1 MPNYWKCP
9 KEGCDDGTIYTFKG
23 LCRSCS
29 VYGAIGECLE
39 PTPRLRVNRD
49 GSEYQHHAPVSLR
62 HIVTRREKMDMD
74 KQYAKDRKMAT
85 KMRKV
90 RQIMR
95 EEGIDMSHVCD
106 DSCNHSEGLQEM
118 IQIGESVHVHDEN
131 CNHEEEE

>member
-1 MPNYWKCP
+1 MPNYWKCSQ
-9 KEGCDDGTIYTFKG
+9 ENCEDDTTYTYKG

-29 VYGAIGECLE
+29 IYDDVGECLE
-39 PTPRLRVNRD
+39 PKPRLRVNRD
-49 GSEYQHHAPVSLR
+49 GSEYHQALVSR
-62 HIVTRREKMDMD
+62 GHVVTRQEKMNVD

-106 DSCNHSEGLQEM
+106 DSCNHSEELNDV

-131 CNHEEEE
+131 CNHEEE